1 MGHSDTTLNHKM
13 KFLFVLCG
21 LMGVCLL
28 SCTAQINAG
37 SGLVEIR
44 DGNQAKLFGGYT
56 TRTRLSTLTSTM
68 LYTCASALAQAA
80 VCGGKRKKRAAVMSD
95 LQNAA
100 VEIEELS
107 SSQHNIE
114 ERSADEDTKGKL
126 FIALTSFTTL
136 TTTQYLVNSAT
147 TVSISYSCL
156 PLGGTIPPLCG

>member
-1 MGHSDTTLNHKM
+1 MGDITLNHKM

-37 SGLVEIR
+37 SGLAEIR

-68 LYTCASALAQAA
+68 LYTCASTLANAA
-80 VCGGKRKKRAAVMSD
+80 VCGGKRKKRASVMPD
-95 LQNAA
+95 LQISA
-100 VEIEELS
+100 VEKEELS
-107 SSQHNIE
+107 PSHNIE

-136 TTTQYLVNSAT
+136 TTTQFMVNSAT